1 LALWSRVVLVKLKVV
16 QLVKKSLT
24 FVQSASSL
32 PCSKDPHN
40 GVFNAN
46 EILKGCERGFC
57 DGTGVSVITFYKE
70 EIYKIK
76 SRVEK
81 YVYRKKVKWLNLLY
95 CSDHLA
101 NLNNRSLS
109 SIPLFMSFISCM
121 FLDGFYF
128 VF

>member
-1 LALWSRVVLVKLKVV
+1 MR
-16 QLVKKSLT
+16 
-24 FVQSASSL
+24 
-32 PCSKDPHN
+32 
-40 GVFNAN
+40 
-46 EILKGCERGFC
+46 ERFS
-57 DGTGVSVITFYKE
+57 TSGVSVITSYKE

-81 YVYRKKVKWLNLLY
+81 YVYRSKVKRLNLLY
-95 CSDHLA
+95 CSNHLA

>member
-1 LALWSRVVLVKLKVV
+1 MRER
-16 QLVKKSLT
+16 
-24 FVQSASSL
+24 FSA
-32 PCSKDPHN
+32 
-40 GVFNAN
+40 
-46 EILKGCERGFC
+46 
-57 DGTGVSVITFYKE
+57 TGVSAITFYKE

-81 YVYRKKVKWLNLLY
+81 YVYTRKVKWLNLLY
-95 CSDHLA
+95 CSNHLA

>member
-1 LALWSRVVLVKLKVV
+1 MVA
-16 QLVKKSLT
+16 QLVKKSLP
-24 FVQSASSL
+24 FEESEDL
-32 PCSKDPHN
+32 LLCSKDPYN
-40 GVFNAN
+40 SVFNAN
-46 EILKGCERGFC
+46 EILKERERSFSKERFST
-57 DGTGVSVITFYKE
+57 TGVSVITFYKE
-70 EIYKIK
+70 ETYKIK

-81 YVYRKKVKWLNLLY
+81 YRYRGKVKWLNLLD
-95 CSDHLA
+95 CSNHLA